1 MANFKIGNT
10 TPLVGN
16 IKAGSTNV
24 IRIMNGAIQVW
35 PPLATLINLCFGTS
49 DFDVCCECDVAP
61 TTANIQISNNSNN
74 NSTTIDSVTINGT
87 AIIVNSGAFPITN
100 TTPVLG
106 IYSVPS
112 SAPYEITVYSS
123 NSTNAPVTITSSGD
137 PLNPFCL
144 NTTGQLTCN
153 TFDLS
158 QGPSIVIDLGS
169 DGEACQ

>member
-1 MANFKIGNT
+1 MADFKIGNT
-10 TPLVGN
+10 APLIGN

-49 DFDVCCECDVAP
+49 EFDVCCDCDTPP
-61 TTANIQISNNSNN
+61 TTATIQISNNNN
-74 NSTTIDSVTINGT
+74 NSSTTISNVTVNGID
-87 AIIVNSGAFPITN
+87 IIVTSGAFPVTN

-112 SAPYEITVYSS
+112 SSPYEITVYS
-123 NSTNAPVTITSSGD
+123 NNATDAPVTITSSAD
-137 PLNPFCL
+137 LMNPFCL
-144 NTTGQLTCN
+144 GTTGQLTCT

-158 QGPSIVIDLGS
+158 TGPSITIDLGS
-169 DGEACQ
+169 EGEACQ